1 MDTLNL
7 RLAEE
12 KNFHSEILLFSFNP
26 EHDII
31 VVCSANGDVIA
42 YQAYIRKVWAL
53 GTRNQRKKP
62 VSLAWRP
69 DGQVLAVTFSN
80 RSLVLASVQD
90 GHSLLT
96 ETLPFEIRSCNWI
109 ERQQDENNHNEFE
122 SIPID
127 DYLPVLVD
135 LPSIN
140 RARKHVI
147 DPPDDLFSLDK
158 QTKLNI
164 LILFGTNDILLRAFG
179 LWPLLLINRTSLP
192 TDQSLLSVT
201 MSSSLDTLCLLT
213 KCDLSVNYS
222 LFECTSFL
230 SDYHHDYFHLTRSLC
245 RIKSLILFN
254 DKILT
259 TLTELTTKCFS
270 DFQSRVNTFCETIQ
284 QQEIKQWTF
293 QCELMSLLAT
303 GNCSEHM
310 QQNFFGNIFDYGY
323 AKKLVTSF
331 DETRIKSKELIVMF
345 GRTIEHIFGYLVE
358 IKGLQQWYGKFDQ
371 IEFDTNI
378 LQSCLSN
385 AGSLLLKINE
395 YTDFIH
401 EMSDVYTFFLRWLG
415 FVAHQLH
422 TSKHNTST
430 HHDEQI
436 ECTEA
441 DWDHLIEFIDS
452 YCSFDEPVLDIF
464 SMYLKSEN
472 LPESL
477 TRNSAYRKLFDHS
490 NNNTNNNKHAVFSP
504 KPRRSLLGAYQDLKQ
519 SITKAFE
526 VRTQNSNIQTNKTLP
541 LLASI
546 PIDQQSSSTIEF
558 DHRRTDTSSTSVL
571 MSNALPNFMN
581 MPYVF
586 PSLSHPSST
595 NNFNSSSYIGYNIH
609 SDHRNTS
616 LAALRLKA
624 HEHSVAFGGL

>member
-490 NNNTNNNKHAVFSP
+490 SNNTNNNKHTVFSP

-526 VRTQNSNIQTNKTLP
+526 VRTQNSNIQTNKALP

-558 DHRRTDTSSTSVL
+558 DHRRSQH
-571 MSNALPNFMN
+571 AI
-581 MPYVF
+581 
-586 PSLSHPSST
+586 
-595 NNFNSSSYIGYNIH
+595 SYIVQQNSLQFHLINY
-609 SDHRNTS
+609 TS
-616 LAALRLKA
+616 TYDYLQ
-624 HEHSVAFGGL
+624 

>member
-1 MDTLNL
+1 
-7 RLAEE
+7 
-12 KNFHSEILLFSFNP
+12 
-26 EHDII
+26 
-31 VVCSANGDVIA
+31 
-42 YQAYIRKVWAL
+42 
-53 GTRNQRKKP
+53 
-62 VSLAWRP
+62 
-69 DGQVLAVTFSN
+69 
-80 RSLVLASVQD
+80 
-90 GHSLLT
+90 
-96 ETLPFEIRSCNWI
+96 
-109 ERQQDENNHNEFE
+109 
-122 SIPID
+122 
-127 DYLPVLVD
+127 
-135 LPSIN
+135 
-140 RARKHVI
+140 
-147 DPPDDLFSLDK
+147 
-158 QTKLNI
+158 
-164 LILFGTNDILLRAFG
+164 
-179 LWPLLLINRTSLP
+179 
-192 TDQSLLSVT
+192 
-201 MSSSLDTLCLLT
+201 
-213 KCDLSVNYS
+213 
-222 LFECTSFL
+222 
-230 SDYHHDYFHLTRSLC
+230 
-245 RIKSLILFN
+245 
-254 DKILT
+254 
-259 TLTELTTKCFS
+259 
-270 DFQSRVNTFCETIQ
+270 RVNTFCETIQ

-490 NNNTNNNKHAVFSP
+490 SNNTNNNKHTVFSP

-526 VRTQNSNIQTNKTLP
+526 VRTQNSNIQTNKALP

-558 DHRRTDTSSTSVL
+558 DHRRSQH
-571 MSNALPNFMN
+571 AI
-581 MPYVF
+581 
-586 PSLSHPSST
+586 
-595 NNFNSSSYIGYNIH
+595 SYIVQQNSLQFHLINY
-609 SDHRNTS
+609 TS
-616 LAALRLKA
+616 T
-624 HEHSVAFGGL
+624 